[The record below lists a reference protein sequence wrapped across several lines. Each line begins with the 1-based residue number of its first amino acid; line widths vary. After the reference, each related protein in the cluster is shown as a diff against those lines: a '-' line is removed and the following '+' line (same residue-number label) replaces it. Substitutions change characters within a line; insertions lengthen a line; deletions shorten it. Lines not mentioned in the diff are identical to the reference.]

1 MVADDDMSILDVVG
15 SMLEF
20 AGYEVTHS
28 DNADL
33 VLNNPKLPDLF
44 LLDIWINGT
53 DGREV
58 CKQLKQNPDTG
69 NIPIILFSASKGIEQ
84 SARAA
89 GADDFLAKPFQ
100 MTDLLQK
107 IEDLIQQ

>member
-1 MVADDDMSILDVVG
+1 MVADDDMSILDMVG

-28 DNADL
+28 DTAEL
-33 VLNNPKLPDLF
+33 VFSNRATPDLF

-58 CKQLKQNPDTG
+58 CRKLKQNADTSE
-69 NIPIILFSASKGIEQ
+69 IPIILFSASKGIER
-84 SARAA
+84 SARDA

-107 IEDLIQQ
+107 IENLLP